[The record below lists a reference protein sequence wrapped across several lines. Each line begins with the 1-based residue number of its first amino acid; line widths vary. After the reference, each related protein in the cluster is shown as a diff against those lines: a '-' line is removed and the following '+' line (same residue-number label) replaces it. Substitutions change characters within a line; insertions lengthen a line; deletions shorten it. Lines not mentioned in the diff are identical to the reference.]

1 MFGNWLKGIA
11 TGVGT
16 FLGGPAGGM
25 IAGGL
30 AGMIGGNRQAGAY
43 DRAGA
48 NAANRANQ
56 GFNWLNRSVIG
67 KNYLP
72 AGGAATDQMRDLLGL
87 GDDPAAAQAA
97 FEEWQNSTGF
107 QNRLEQGSNAITGN
121 RAARGALGSGATLK
135 ALQSRGQEQGTES
148 FGNYFAQLMG
158 LSNMGLEAGNMIGNA
173 ATQGGVAGAQ
183 AGLQASGAAADA
195 RARGFDE
202 LVGGLGGA
210 YETWRTGR
218 EGATATAAP
227 AASERRMWSIRPELA
242 RTPAQPLNFIRTIR

>member
-1 MFGNWLKGIA
+1 MGFGNFLKGIA

-48 NAANRANQ
+48 AAAARANQ
-56 GFNWLNRSVIG
+56 GYNYLRGSPVG
-67 KNYLP
+67 TSYLP
-72 AGGAATDQMRDLLGL
+72 AGGAATDQMSDLLGL

-97 FEEWQNSTGF
+97 FEEWQRSTGF
-107 QNRLEQGSNAITGN
+107 QNRLEQGSRAITGN

-135 ALQSRGQEQGTES
+135 ALQERGQQLGTES
-148 FGNYFAQLMG
+148 FGNYFAQLSDLANRG
-158 LSNMGLEAGNMIGNA
+158 LTAGGMIGQA
-173 ATQGGVAGAQ
+173 ATSGGIAGAGVGMQ
-183 AGLQASGAAADA
+183 GAAGAADA

-202 LVGGLGGA
+202 LIGGLGGA
-210 YETWRTGR
+210 YEHWQTGR
-218 EGATATAAP
+218 NGGAPMDP
-227 AASERRMWSIRPELA
+227 AVLA
-242 RTPAQPLNFIRTIR
+242 GRLPGMTIPRQPFNYIRTVR